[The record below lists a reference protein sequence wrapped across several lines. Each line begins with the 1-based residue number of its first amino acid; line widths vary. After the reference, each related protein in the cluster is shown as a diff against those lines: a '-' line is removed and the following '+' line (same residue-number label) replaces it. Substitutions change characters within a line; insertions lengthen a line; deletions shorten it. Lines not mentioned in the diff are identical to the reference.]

1 MSEATKT
8 MPHYDRTVED
18 VGNIVEYGH
27 VNVLVPDQILATLF
41 YVSALGLTRDPYLLT
56 STDNMWINIGTDQFH
71 LPMGNP
77 QVLRGVTG
85 LVVPDLEAAMRRL
98 RRYGPKLSHTKFSY
112 AERDGAIDV
121 TCPWGNRIRLHA
133 PDLAQFGP
141 IILGTA
147 YVAFDTP
154 VGTAP
159 GIVRFYREIVGTAA
173 NLDGASARVG
183 AGPTTTLIYRETD
196 APLPPY
202 DGNHIQISLADFS
215 GPHQRLLAR
224 GLITEESDQHQY
236 RFVSLVDPASGELL
250 VEMEHEVRSMR
261 HTLYCRPLVNRDP
274 EYSNR
279 RFAQGRE
286 AQPWLM
292 DPE

>member
-85 LVVPDLEAAMRRL
+85 IVVPDLEAAMRRL

-112 AERDGAIDV
+112 AERDGGIDV

-133 PDLAQFGP
+133 PDLGQFGP

-159 GIVRFYREIVGTAA
+159 GIVRFYREVLGTAA
-173 NLDGASARVG
+173 KLDGTSARVG

-261 HTLYCRPLVNRDP
+261 HPLYCRPLVNRDP
-274 EYSNR
+274 EHSNR

-292 DPE
+292 DPD